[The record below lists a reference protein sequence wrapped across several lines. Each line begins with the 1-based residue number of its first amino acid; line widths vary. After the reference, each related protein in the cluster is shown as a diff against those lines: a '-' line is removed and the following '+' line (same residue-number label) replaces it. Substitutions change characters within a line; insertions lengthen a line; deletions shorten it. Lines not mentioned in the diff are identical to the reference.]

1 MKLYKT
7 TLFASLFLVTACGS
21 AAKEGEE
28 CTADADCE
36 EGLHCHMHDDGGE
49 EDHGECEAEEGEEHE
64 GEDHEGEDHEG
75 EEEEAAE

>member
-36 EGLHCHMHDDGGE
+36 EGLHCEMHEGE
-49 EDHGECEAEEGEEHE
+49 EDHGECADDHDHE
-64 GEDHEGEDHEG
+64 GEDHEGEDDHDEEDHEG
-75 EEEEAAE
+75 EEE